1 MIDKPTTHFHLSN
14 GEVIILLKEHLVN
27 LGEHTTGTQVIDV
40 SSKIEAAFIIT
51 DNKVF
56 IKNEHIL
63 YFIEKPGL
71 IK

>member
-1 MIDKPTTHFHLSN
+1 MIDKPTTHFHLNN

-27 LGEHTTGTQVIDV
+27 LGEHTTGRQVIDV
-40 SSKIEAAFIIT
+40 SSLHGQRFMVT